1 MRKRIEPT
9 EDLDRLYDERD
20 HVAIKISL
28 ALDATPLDTRRVELL
43 KTKFK
48 QLEHRIHVLS

>member
-20 HVAIKISL
+20 HVAIQISL
-28 ALDATPLDTRRVELL
+28 ALDATPSDTRRVELL

-48 QLEHRIHVLS
+48 QLEHRILLS